1 MQGKAEENS
10 NQSNRYFHLQH
21 EVFKVFLQMKNKYQ
35 VPISILV
42 LFPAIA
48 LNGKNALVKLLVKW
62 RLGENDPPE
71 DVTYK
76 KDASIDSPTS

>member
-10 NQSNRYFHLQH
+10 DQSNRNFHLQH
-21 EVFKVFLQMKNKYQ
+21 EVFKVLLKMKNQYQ
-35 VPISILV
+35 VTILILV
-42 LFPAIA
+42 LFPAIT

-71 DVTYK
+71 DVIYK
-76 KDASIDSPTS
+76 RYNN